1 MTTDSLKEK
10 LERWDTPQEKLKR
23 MFWYFNEVGIYTKA
37 NYCLE
42 IAEYI
47 DELEKKNDQKR
58 TTDQS

>member
-1 MTTDSLKEK
+1 MTEDSPQEK
-10 LERWDTPQEKLKR
+10 LERRDTPQEKLR
-23 MFWYFNEVGIYTKA
+23 RIAWYFNEVGIYTKA

-47 DELEKKNDQKR
+47 DELEKKNDQTR